1 MSETKLVF
9 QHVAPVLPAQNI
21 ADTVEFYI
29 QKMGFEARYQD
40 EGYAI
45 VVRSGVQL
53 NFWQCDDRYIAKNTA
68 CYVYV
73 QGIETLYAAYQAQG
87 IIHPN
92 GALEVKPW
100 GVKEFT
106 VLDHNGCAI
115 RFGERLAV

>member
-21 ADTVEFYI
+21 ADTVMFYEYR
-29 QKMGFEARYQD
+29 MGFEAQYQD

-53 NFWQCDDRYIAKNTA
+53 NFWQCDDRYIAENTA

-73 QGIETLYAAYQAQG
+73 MGIEELYGVYQAQG
-87 IIHPN
+87 IIHLN
-92 GALEVKPW
+92 GALEAKSW

-106 VLDHNGCAI
+106 VLDNNGCAI
-115 RFGERLAV
+115 RFGERLAE